1 MSDNWCNVDLK
12 LFTLTNIQPIIFNS
26 MNEVRVMRGTRLGKY
41 LACAF
46 AVGAFFCA
54 PAIGA
59 WATSPDSEVQ
69 AQQRKTASGI
79 IKDRRGEAVVGAG
92 VLVKGTKNG
101 TISALD
107 GSFSLANVEPGTVI
121 VVSSLGYKTTE
132 VVWKGTDLEIFLDDS
147 ADVLNEATVTAE
159 FGMKRVARAVG
170 SAVQN
175 VKATDIQE
183 AGRENFV
190 NALQGRISGLTI
202 TSTGGAPGSS
212 STVILR
218 SATSISGNNQPLYVV
233 DGVPINNNTLSTQS
247 DFAIDDAVNSYG
259 MDFSSRASDINPEDI
274 ESLTVLKGAAAA
286 ALYGSDASN
295 GAIIITTKK
304 GSAGRGKVTYSN
316 SFRWDYAH
324 GFPEI
329 QTKYANGAAGTTNY
343 YYTSRYGGLYPE
355 GMKLYNNMK
364 ALTQTGFSQTHNVA
378 VEGGTDKVTVR
389 GAASYTDQKG
399 VIKTTDYSRL
409 NFTLSGKAE
418 VTKWLNFSASMQYM
432 KTGNT
437 KAEKGLYGVMYRAA
451 RWPLND
457 DMTKYITGDGK
468 MSRPELYTDTD
479 LLNPMFALYKNYN
492 HDDVDR
498 FMGSFTANITP
509 TAHTFIRATY
519 GMDFSVGEYKVYRH
533 PYYMDPSSASYG
545 FGSLNRS
552 KPTYKDQT
560 LDVLAGYNN
569 EWEKFSFSAQVGYHQ
584 KENRQ
589 KIFSVYG
596 SKFQV
601 VDFYSVSNCDPSTIV
616 SRTKTTNRRIQA
628 LSAQVELGYNNM
640 AFLTLRARN
649 DWSSTLP
656 KNNNHYFYPAVEGS
670 FIATELPFLK
680 DNEIVSY
687 LKVRGAV
694 AQVGKDANPLSV
706 YPALEATEDWG
717 GGFRYGYYGP
727 NTALKPEMTTSKEI
741 GFEGRFLNDRVNAD
755 FTYFWTKCKNQYIT
769 AFRLS
774 YATGFVLNN
783 MNVGTFTTKGWE
795 FHIDADI
802 LRLSNGLR
810 WNVGVNMDH
819 QSSNVTELP
828 PAVTEYYNAYTWVSG
843 NLRNGISVGHPIT
856 TMTGR
861 GYDRNEK
868 GEVLISP
875 TTGLPL
881 VSEKWTIMG
890 DREPKFKFGI
900 TSSVSFKNFR
910 LNAVFSGRLGATV
923 VNGTMR
929 DLMGTGS
936 SWASV
941 KLRENQTPV
950 IFKGVLKD
958 GLENTDHPTVND
970 IAVDYSIF
978 GNTTYTGTDEDW
990 LEKGVR
996 YLRLTELRLAYTVP
1010 SKWLKETTKNF
1021 VTAATVWVKGTDL
1034 FTWTNYSGI
1043 DVVCNSNSAS
1053 LGGSGGVGI
1062 DLWGFPT
1069 PRGLAFG
1076 VNLTF

>member
-1 MSDNWCNVDLK
+1 M
-12 LFTLTNIQPIIFNS
+12 TNIQPLIIKS
-26 MNEVRVMRGTRLGKY
+26 MNEVHVMKGARLGKY

-46 AVGAFFCA
+46 AAVALIGA
-54 PAIGA
+54 PATSA
-59 WATSPDSEVQ
+59 WAASPDSDIQ
-69 AQQRKTASGI
+69 AQQNKPATGI
-79 IKDRRGEAVVGAG
+79 VQDRYGEPVIGAG
-92 VLVKGTKNG
+92 VVVKGTKNG
-101 TISALD
+101 TISGVD
-107 GSFSLANVEPGTVI
+107 GSFSLNNVEPGTVL
-121 VVSSLGYKTTE
+121 VVSSLGYKSTE
-132 VVWKGTDLEIFLDDS
+132 VIWKGNALTIVLEDS
-147 ADVLNEATVTAE
+147 SEALNEATVTAE

-175 VKATDIQE
+175 VKATEIQE

-190 NALQGRISGLTI
+190 NALQGRISGLTV

-233 DGVPINNNTLSTQS
+233 DGVPINNSTLSTQS
-247 DFAIDDAVNSYG
+247 DFAVDDAVNSYG
-259 MDFSSRASDINPEDI
+259 MDFSSRGSDINPEDI

-329 QTKYANGAAGTTNY
+329 QTKYANGAAGATNY

-355 GMKLYNNMK
+355 GMKLYDNMS
-364 ALTQTGFSQTHNVA
+364 ALLQTGFSQTHNVA

-389 GAASYTDQKG
+389 GAASYIDQKG
-399 VIKTTDYSRL
+399 VIKTTDYDRL

-418 VTKWLNFSASMQYM
+418 VTKWLNFDASMQYM

-437 KAEKGLYGVMYRAA
+437 KAEKGLYGVLYRAA

-457 DMTKYITGDGK
+457 DMSNYITGDGK

-479 LLNPMFALYKNYN
+479 LRNPMFALYKNYN
-492 HDDVDR
+492 HDEINR
-498 FMGSFTANITP
+498 FVGSFRANITP

-519 GMDFSVGEYKVYRH
+519 GMDFSIGEYKVYTH
-533 PYYMDPSSASYG
+533 PYYQDPASASYG
-545 FGSLNRS
+545 YGWLNFS
-552 KPTYKDQT
+552 KPTYKDQVI
-560 LDVLAGYNN
+560 DVLAGYNN
-569 EWEKFSFSAQVGYHQ
+569 DFGKFTFAAQVGYHQ

-589 KIFSVYG
+589 KVFAVQG
-596 SKFQV
+596 SKFKV
-601 VDFYSVSNCDPSTIV
+601 IDFYSIANCDPATII

-628 LSAQVELGYNNM
+628 LSAQVEVGYNNM

-656 KNNNHYFYPAVEGS
+656 KDNNHYFYPALEGS
-670 FIATELPFLK
+670 VILTELPALK
-680 DNEIVSY
+680 NNDVVSY
-687 LKVRGAV
+687 LKLRGAI
-694 AQVGKDANPLSV
+694 AQVGKDATPLSI
-706 YPALEATEDWG
+706 YPALESTDDYG
-717 GGFRYGYYGP
+717 GGFRYGYTGP
-727 NTALKPEMTTSKEI
+727 NTKLKPEMTTSKEI
-741 GFEGRFLNDRVNAD
+741 GFEGRFLNDRINAD

-769 AFRLS
+769 GFRLS

-783 MNVGTFTTKGWE
+783 MNVGTFTTNGWE
-795 FHIDADI
+795 FHIDADV

-810 WNVGVNMDH
+810 WNIGLNMDH
-819 QSSNVTELP
+819 QTSEVTELP
-828 PAVTEYYNAYTWVSG
+828 DNVSEYYNAYTWVSG

-861 GYDRNEK
+861 GYERNEK

-875 TTGLPL
+875 TTGLPI

-890 DREPKFKFGI
+890 DREPKFKFGV
-900 TSSVSFKNFR
+900 TTSVSFKNFR

-936 SWASV
+936 SWESV

-958 GLENTDHPTVND
+958 GLENSDHPTVND
-970 IAVDYSIF
+970 IAVDYRTV

-996 YLRLTELRLAYTVP
+996 YIRLTELRLQYNVP
-1010 SKWLKETTKNF
+1010 SKWIKE
-1021 VTAATVWVKGTDL
+1021 VTNKLVTSASVWIKGSDL

-1069 PRGLAFG
+1069 PRGLACG